1 MVYLILTIE
10 SLSVLQKRHLYR
22 VKLHGDLRKRF
33 RLEYLGR
40 LGQNSKKVRKN
51 HGITVGEVF
60 LVENKNLI
68 RKIVETFPGKDGV
81 VRLVKVKTAN

>member
-1 MVYLILTIE
+1 M
-10 SLSVLQKRHLYR
+10 
-22 VKLHGDLRKRF
+22 KLRGDLRKRF

-40 LGQNSKKVRKN
+40 LGQNSKKVRKH

-60 LVENKNLI
+60 LVENKNLK
-68 RKIVETFPGKDGV
+68 RLSWALGKIVETFPGKDGV